1 MKKILRIALAQI
13 NSTVGSLKDNSDKI
27 YCFIEQAEKYKAD
40 IIAFPELAITGYPP
54 EDLLYKKHFVDDNL
68 KTMESLIK
76 KVGDMLLIIGFVD
89 KNKKNDLFNAAAL
102 IHNGKMLDV
111 CHKIELPNYGVFDEK
126 RYFCPGARHLV
137 TKYRETVIGI
147 NICEDIWTEKHVQMQ
162 AEAGAE
168 IIINISASPY
178 HAGKMDLR
186 NQILIQRA
194 VETGTY
200 ICYVNLVGA
209 QDELVFDGS
218 SLIISPEGKKLAS
231 GKRFKEDLLLTDI
244 PFKDDT
250 KPGLNKRKVE
260 KSGKFKEVYEALVSG
275 VKDYAEKN
283 GFKKAVIGLSGGI
296 DSSLTVLIACDAIG
310 MNNVIGISMPSE
322 YSSPETQADAKKLA
336 ENLGIEFK
344 IIPIEDVF
352 NSYLSGFKDVFKGL
366 GHDIT
371 EENIQ
376 ARIRGNILMAL
387 SNKFGYLVLTTG
399 NKSELSCGYCTL
411 YGDTAGGFSV
421 LKDVYKT
428 VVYELAKFRND
439 KAGFYL
445 IPESVIARA
454 PSAELRPDQ
463 KDTDNLPPYDILDK
477 ILVDYIE
484 KDKNYEEI
492 VKSHNIDHEI
502 VRNVIKLVDRNEYKR
517 RQSPIGIKIT
527 PKAFG
532 KDRRFPITNGYREF
546 F

>member
-439 KAGFYL
+439 KEDFYL

>member
-250 KPGLNKRKVE
+250 KLGLNKRKVE

-387 SNKFGYLVLTTG
+387 SNKFGYLALTTG

-439 KAGFYL
+439 KEDFYL

>member
-27 YCFIEQAEKYKAD
+27 YCFIKQAEKYKAD

-68 KTMESLIK
+68 KTIESLIK
-76 KVGDMLLIIGFVD
+76 KVSDMLVIIGFVD

-111 CHKIELPNYGVFDEK
+111 YHKIELPNYGVFDEK
-126 RYFCPGARHLV
+126 RYFCPGDRHLV

-200 ICYVNLVGA
+200 ICYVNLVGG

-250 KPGLNKRKVE
+250 KLGLNKRKIE

-310 MNNVIGISMPSE
+310 MNNVIGISMPSK
-322 YSSPETQADAKKLA
+322 YSLPETQADAKKLA

-344 IIPIEDVF
+344 IIPIEDIF

-439 KAGFYL
+439 KADFYL

-532 KDRRFPITNGYREF
+532 KDRRFPVTNGYREF